1 MSTNRTSNYNLN
13 QWVKSDRV
21 LMSEFNAD
29 NVKIDAALA
38 AHDTTLA
45 SHSSSLAGK
54 ASASALSTLQ
64 NTVSQHT
71 TALAGKGNCQLYT
84 ATYVGDGTNGSGNP
98 NSLSFPKKV
107 WAVLISSQEGYQG
120 IFIQGVTLHTVGRF
134 GAGNDVH
141 LTWEEKSVRWYA
153 EAASTQLNT
162 SGKTYRVVA
171 LLQAD

>member
-29 NVKIDAALA
+29 NAKIDAALGS
-38 AHDTTLA
+38 LA
-45 SHSSSLAGK
+45 SSVNGK
-54 ASASALSTLQ
+54 ASASALSALQ
-64 NTVSQHT
+64 STVNSHT
-71 TALAGKGNCQLYT
+71 AALTGKGNCQISLT
-84 ATYVGDGTNGSGNP
+84 TYVGDGTYGSGHP

-107 WAVLISSQEGYQG
+107 LAVLISSQEGYQG
-120 IFIQGVTLHTVGRF
+120 VFVRDVTLHTVGRF
-134 GAGNDVH
+134 GAGNDVT
-141 LTWEEKSVRWYA
+141 LSWGEKSVQWYA
-153 EAASTQLNT
+153 EAASIQLNT